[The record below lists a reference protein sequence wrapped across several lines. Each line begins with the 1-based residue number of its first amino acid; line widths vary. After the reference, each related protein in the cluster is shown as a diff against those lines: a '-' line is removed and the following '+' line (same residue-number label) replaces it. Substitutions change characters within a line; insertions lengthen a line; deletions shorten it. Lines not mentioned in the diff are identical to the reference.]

1 MAQSNA
7 AQEDLEA
14 TKKEH
19 PDWIVGG
26 QIYSDPEEREAAR
39 QALAKLQAEEEKKK
53 QEQEQLEKEEANAIE
68 TERGKVIG
76 SDASVAINN
85 DLLKEAIG
93 DIDYNAALGNS
104 EEIKKRQHILDPSNY
119 DTEIKTPNPGKMP
132 NNEDPFPVDLKIE
145 ELEVHKPDIKIY
157 QLTVPNECREVAKA
171 VLKVSDTA
179 EKRIVKLENMMA
191 TLYRYLFR
199 IGSRM
204 SINCQ
209 YYGGQTSFEKYKCI
223 RCLVDNRTGEGQ
235 EIQLDQCLTCTRYEP
250 IYGQVYEI
258 MNDLGSNVASILDDN
273 QMSYNNMDNYVEQ
286 NKVEKYHNESEK
298 ANIDLATVQLKSDTS
313 YNDREFKQRWG
324 NGIAMDWKL
333 VPKEQQKPHINWRQS
348 INDDGSNLKRLA
360 SFPMNEQNAGS
371 NLVTAGKTMENIFIK
386 NKQAMDLNSNST
398 IQNWISTGKQQG
410 ENVSDTLINKIKGGW
425 AKEIRSAINGQQGL
439 DSLAIACCAFI
450 SNNDPSS
457 IISKLVDIKGVTG
470 VDNPALNIAAYMSG
484 INAIMG
490 DESSNIPRIDKVT
503 KPNDNSIT
511 STETYHLNWEN
522 RDTWYWTEFA
532 EPLSINAKKNG
543 ESDSDVMP
551 FFPKICYLYCALLPY
566 CKTSEYDGE
575 WAAFPF
581 DDNQIQNYGITFTSK
596 YGPRGGR
603 IHHGIDLGAPH
614 GTEIHAIQDGIVID
628 PSGWGAGDCN
638 AIIVDHGNGVISKYL
653 HCSSHAVGV
662 GTSVS
667 KGDIIAYVGGWGKG
681 HDGTYSDHLH
691 LEIGTNGLDDSNQN
705 PIDYYPLLADCQPER
720 GDDHYYDLAN
730 HVMY

>member
-26 QIYSDPEEREAAR
+26 QIYSDPEEREAAK

-132 NNEDPFPVDLKIE
+132 NNEDAFPVDLKIE
-145 ELEVHKPDIKIY
+145 ELEVHKPY
-157 QLTVPNECREVAKA
+157 QLTVPQECRELGKA
-171 VLKVSDTA
+171 VLKISDTA

-273 QMSYNNMDNYVEQ
+273 QMAYSNMDKYVEQ
-286 NKVEKYHNESEK
+286 NRIEQYHNEIEK
-298 ANIDLATVQLKSDTS
+298 ANIDLATVQLKSETS

-360 SFPMNEQNAGS
+360 SFPMNEQNAGA
-371 NLVTAGKTMENIFIK
+371 NLVTAGKTMENVFIK
-386 NKQAMDLNSNST
+386 NKQAMDSNSNSN

-490 DESSNIPRIDKVT
+490 DESSNITRIDKVT

-532 EPLSINAKKNG
+532 EPLFINAKANG
-543 ESDSDVMP
+543 ATSSNVMP
-551 FFPKICYLYCALLPY
+551 FFPQVCYLYCALLPY

-581 DDNQIQNYGITFTSK
+581 DDNQIQNNSIYFTSK
-596 YGPRGGR
+596 YGPRQGR
-603 IHHGIDLGAPH
+603 IHYGIDLQAPH
-614 GTEIHAIQDGIVID
+614 GTEIHAIADGTVID
-628 PSGWGAGDCN
+628 PSGWGAEDCN
-638 AIIVDHGNGVISKYL
+638 AVIIDHGNGITSKYL
-653 HCSSHAVGV
+653 HCSSHAVSV
-662 GTSVS
+662 GTSVT
-667 KGDIIAYVGGWGKG
+667 KGTVIAYVGSWGNG
-681 HDGTYSDHLH
+681 HDGAYDADHLH
-691 LEIGTNGLDDSNQN
+691 LEIGTNGLNSSNQN

-720 GDDHYYDLAN
+720 GSHYYDLAN
-730 HVMY
+730 HTMY

>member
-53 QEQEQLEKEEANAIE
+53 QKQEQLEKEEANAIE

-132 NNEDPFPVDLKIE
+132 NNEDAFPVDLKIE

-273 QMSYNNMDNYVEQ
+273 QMAYSNMDKYVEQ
-286 NKVEKYHNESEK
+286 NRIEQYHNEIEK
-298 ANIDLATVQLKSDTS
+298 ANIDLATVQLKSETS

-360 SFPMNEQNAGS
+360 SFPMNEQNAGA
-371 NLVTAGKTMENIFIK
+371 NLVTAGKTMENVFIK
-386 NKQAMDLNSNST
+386 NKQAMDSNSNSN

-470 VDNPALNIAAYMSG
+470 VDNPALNIAAYISG

-532 EPLSINAKKNG
+532 EPLFINAKANG
-543 ESDSDVMP
+543 ATSSNVMP
-551 FFPKICYLYCALLPY
+551 FFPQVCYLYCALLPY

-581 DDNQIQNYGITFTSK
+581 DDNQIQNNSIYFTSK
-596 YGPRGGR
+596 YGPRQGR
-603 IHHGIDLGAPH
+603 IHYGIDLQAPH
-614 GTEIHAIQDGIVID
+614 GTEIHAIADGTVID
-628 PSGWGAGDCN
+628 PSGWGAEDCN
-638 AIIVDHGNGVISKYL
+638 AVIIDHGNGITSKYL
-653 HCSSHAVGV
+653 HCSSHAVSV
-662 GTSVS
+662 GTSVT
-667 KGDIIAYVGGWGKG
+667 KGTVIAYVGSWGNG
-681 HDGTYSDHLH
+681 HDGAYDADHLH
-691 LEIGTNGLDDSNQN
+691 LEIGTNGLNSSNQN

-720 GDDHYYDLAN
+720 GDHYYDLAN
-730 HVMY
+730 HTMH

>member
-26 QIYSDPEEREAAR
+26 QIYSDPKEREAAR

-209 YYGGQTSFEKYKCI
+209 YFGGQTSFEKYKCI

-235 EIQLDQCLTCTRYEP
+235 EIQLDQCLTCTRFEP
-250 IYGQVYEI
+250 IYGQVYEL

-273 QMSYNNMDNYVEQ
+273 QMAYNNMDKYVEQ
-286 NKVEKYHNESEK
+286 NRVERYHDETEK

-371 NLVTAGKTMENIFIK
+371 NLVTAGKTMENLFIK
-386 NKQAMDLNSNST
+386 NKQAMDSNSNSE
-398 IQNWISTGKQQG
+398 IQSWISTGKQQG

-425 AKEIRSAINGQQGL
+425 ATEIRSAINGQQGL

-450 SNNDPSS
+450 ENKEPSS

-470 VDNPALNIAAYMSG
+470 VDNPALNIAAYASG

-490 DESSNIPRIDKVT
+490 DESSDIPRIDKVT
-503 KPNDNSIT
+503 KPNSSDNGVT
-511 STETYHLNWEN
+511 TETYH
-522 RDTWYWTEFA
+522 
-532 EPLSINAKKNG
+532 
-543 ESDSDVMP
+543 
-551 FFPKICYLYCALLPY
+551 
-566 CKTSEYDGE
+566 
-575 WAAFPF
+575 
-581 DDNQIQNYGITFTSK
+581 
-596 YGPRGGR
+596 
-603 IHHGIDLGAPH
+603 
-614 GTEIHAIQDGIVID
+614 
-628 PSGWGAGDCN
+628 
-638 AIIVDHGNGVISKYL
+638 
-653 HCSSHAVGV
+653 
-662 GTSVS
+662 
-667 KGDIIAYVGGWGKG
+667 
-681 HDGTYSDHLH
+681 
-691 LEIGTNGLDDSNQN
+691 
-705 PIDYYPLLADCQPER
+705 
-720 GDDHYYDLAN
+720 
-730 HVMY
+730 

>member
-1 MAQSNA
+1 
-7 AQEDLEA
+7 
-14 TKKEH
+14 
-19 PDWIVGG
+19 
-26 QIYSDPEEREAAR
+26 
-39 QALAKLQAEEEKKK
+39 
-53 QEQEQLEKEEANAIE
+53 
-68 TERGKVIG
+68 
-76 SDASVAINN
+76 
-85 DLLKEAIG
+85 
-93 DIDYNAALGNS
+93 
-104 EEIKKRQHILDPSNY
+104 
-119 DTEIKTPNPGKMP
+119 MP

-209 YYGGQTSFEKYKCI
+209 YFGGQTSFEKYKCI

-235 EIQLDQCLTCTRYEP
+235 EIQLDQCLTCTRFEP
-250 IYGQVYEI
+250 IYGQVYEL

-273 QMSYNNMDNYVEQ
+273 QMAYNNMDKYVEQ
-286 NKVEKYHNESEK
+286 NRVERYHDETEK

-371 NLVTAGKTMENIFIK
+371 NLVTAGKTMENLFIK
-386 NKQAMDLNSNST
+386 NKQAMDSNSNSE

-450 SNNDPSS
+450 ENKEPFS

-470 VDNPALNIAAYMSG
+470 VDNPALNIAAYASG

-490 DESSNIPRIDKVT
+490 DESSDIPRIDKVT
-503 KPNDNSIT
+503 KPNSSDNGVT
-511 STETYHLNWEN
+511 TETYHLNWEN

-532 EPLSINAKKNG
+532 EPLSIKQKQM
-543 ESDSDVMP
+543 E
-551 FFPKICYLYCALLPY
+551 L
-566 CKTSEYDGE
+566 
-575 WAAFPF
+575 
-581 DDNQIQNYGITFTSK
+581 
-596 YGPRGGR
+596 
-603 IHHGIDLGAPH
+603 
-614 GTEIHAIQDGIVID
+614 
-628 PSGWGAGDCN
+628 
-638 AIIVDHGNGVISKYL
+638 
-653 HCSSHAVGV
+653 
-662 GTSVS
+662 
-667 KGDIIAYVGGWGKG
+667 
-681 HDGTYSDHLH
+681 LH
-691 LEIGTNGLDDSNQN
+691 LMLCHSSLRYVIYIVLYFRYVKLANMMEIGLHFHLMTIKYKIIISILRLNTVRAKDVF
-705 PIDYYPLLADCQPER
+705 IME
-720 GDDHYYDLAN
+720 
-730 HVMY
+730 

>member
-157 QLTVPNECREVAKA
+157 QLTVPQECRELGKA
-171 VLKVSDTA
+171 VLKISDTA

-204 SINCQ
+204 SINCV
-209 YYGGQTSFEKYKCI
+209 YYGGQNPSFEKYRSI

-235 EIQLDQCLTCTRYEP
+235 EIQLDQCLTCTRFEP
-250 IYGQVYEI
+250 IYGQVYEC
-258 MNDLGSNVASILDDN
+258 MNDLGANVASILDDN
-273 QMSYNNMDNYVEQ
+273 QMAYSNMDKYVEQ
-286 NKVEKYHNESEK
+286 NRVEQYHDENEK
-298 ANIDLATVQLKSDTS
+298 ASIDLATVQLKSDTS

-333 VPKEQQKPHINWRQS
+333 VPKEQQKPHIR
-348 INDDGSNLKRLA
+348 
-360 SFPMNEQNAGS
+360 MNKMRVLIWLL
-371 NLVTAGKTMENIFIK
+371 LVKLWKT
-386 NKQAMDLNSNST
+386 
-398 IQNWISTGKQQG
+398 
-410 ENVSDTLINKIKGGW
+410 
-425 AKEIRSAINGQQGL
+425 
-439 DSLAIACCAFI
+439 
-450 SNNDPSS
+450 
-457 IISKLVDIKGVTG
+457 
-470 VDNPALNIAAYMSG
+470 
-484 INAIMG
+484 
-490 DESSNIPRIDKVT
+490 
-503 KPNDNSIT
+503 
-511 STETYHLNWEN
+511 
-522 RDTWYWTEFA
+522 
-532 EPLSINAKKNG
+532 
-543 ESDSDVMP
+543 
-551 FFPKICYLYCALLPY
+551 YL
-566 CKTSEYDGE
+566 
-575 WAAFPF
+575 
-581 DDNQIQNYGITFTSK
+581 
-596 YGPRGGR
+596 
-603 IHHGIDLGAPH
+603 
-614 GTEIHAIQDGIVID
+614 
-628 PSGWGAGDCN
+628 
-638 AIIVDHGNGVISKYL
+638 
-653 HCSSHAVGV
+653 
-662 GTSVS
+662 
-667 KGDIIAYVGGWGKG
+667 
-681 HDGTYSDHLH
+681 
-691 LEIGTNGLDDSNQN
+691 
-705 PIDYYPLLADCQPER
+705 
-720 GDDHYYDLAN
+720 
-730 HVMY
+730 

>member
-7 AQEDLEA
+7 QDEDFEVV
-14 TKKEH
+14 KKEH

-26 QIYSDPEEREAAR
+26 KIYSDPEEREAAKK
-39 QALAKLQAEEEKKK
+39 ALAKLQEEEEKKK
-53 QEQEQLEKEEANAIE
+53 QEQAQLEKEEAQAIE

-76 SDASVAINN
+76 SDSSVVIDN

-93 DIDYNAALGNS
+93 DIDYNAVLGNS
-104 EEIKKRQHILDPSNY
+104 SDIKKRQHLLDPNNY
-119 DTEIKTPNPGKMP
+119 DTEIKTPNPGKPP
-132 NNEDPFPVDLKIE
+132 NNEDAYPVDLKIE

-157 QLTVPNECREVAKA
+157 QLTVPSDCRELGKA
-171 VLKVSDTA
+171 ILKVSDTA
-179 EKRIVKLENMMA
+179 EKRIVKLENMMT
-191 TLYRYLFR
+191 TLTRYLFR
-199 IGSRM
+199 LGSRM
-204 SINCQ
+204 QINCV

-250 IYGQVYEI
+250 VYGQVYEI

-273 QMSYNNMDNYVEQ
+273 QMSYINMDKYVEQ

-298 ANIDLATVQLKSDTS
+298 ASIDLATVQSKIDTS
-313 YNDREFKQRWG
+313 YNDRDFKQSWG
-324 NGIAMDWKL
+324 KGIAMDWKL
-333 VPKEQQKPHINWRQS
+333 VPKEDQKPHINWRQS

-360 SFPMNEQNAGS
+360 SFPTNEQNGGS

-386 NKQAMDLNSNST
+386 NRSAMDSNANSN
-398 IQNWISTGKQQG
+398 IQNWINIGKQQG
-410 ENVSDTLINKIKGGW
+410 ENVTDILINKIKGGW

-450 SNNDPSS
+450 TNKEPND
-457 IISKLVDIKGVTG
+457 IIGKLVDIKGVTG
-470 VDNPALNIAAYMSG
+470 VDNPALNISAYMAG
-484 INAIMG
+484 INSIMG
-490 DESSNIPRIDKVT
+490 YGDIPRIDKVV
-503 KPNDNSIT
+503 KPNDDNKNEST
-511 STETYHLNWEN
+511 TETYHLNWDN

-543 ESDSDVMP
+543 ESGSDVMP
-551 FFPKICYLYCALLPY
+551 FFPKVCYLYCALLPY

-596 YGPRGGR
+596 YGPRGGQL
-603 IHHGIDLGAPH
+603 HHGIDLGAPH

-667 KGDIIAYVGGWGKG
+667 KGDVIAYVGGWGKG

-705 PIDYYPLLADCQPER
+705 PIDYYPLLADYQPER
-720 GDDHYYDLAN
+720 GNHYYDLAN